1 MKFLS
6 CSPGVALLFAGA
18 SMVDGSATF
27 EMLQLDI
34 QSPVRRLTLRL
45 P

>member
-6 CSPGVALLFAGA
+6 CSPGVAPLFAGGLMA
-18 SMVDGSATF
+18 DGSATF
-27 EMLQLDI
+27 EMLQFDI
-34 QSPVRRLTLRL
+34 QFPVRRLTLRL